1 MFYAAG
7 LMLIAVI
14 AMALSGIVMSF
25 KAVKSDTDNTTILFY
40 AGATVFL
47 VGLIVGCVRLL
58 ILM

>member
-14 AMALSGIVMSF
+14 AMALSGIVKSF
-25 KAVKSDTDNTTILFY
+25 KAVGSDTDNATILFY

-47 VGLIVGCVRLL
+47 AGLIIGCVQLL
-58 ILM
+58 MLM